1 MRDMT
6 PFEIFLGAA
15 VLIGIGAMLFIQNKK
30 TQPVATDAESAKI
43 IARLEKD
50 LEGAK
55 EKLLKNEG
63 AGKQMF
69 IELQQVKAKLEAVE
83 RERDSHKSAMTKV
96 EAKREQ
102 QEKEHMRALEKIEA
116 AERALKEE
124 RARVIHDDEERL
136 KMAEE
141 ERDRLWN
148 DHENDVIAVLNDLC
162 KQPHLQFST
171 FSNNNLP
178 EDFDG
183 SLKPDFLI
191 DFLGQYVVFD
201 AKVSKAENLQV
212 YIDDQVKKTSD
223 KMKKNTKIYPHVFL
237 VVPTEAVSELKKLV
251 YSKDQYTFYIV
262 SREALSPILASLKR
276 ISTYELAE
284 TLDPQKRENIINM
297 LADLATH
304 ISYRNA
310 HELLLTKMGTET
322 LERVARTDPELAV
335 EVEQKRLEKKFAAP
349 SQSDIKRIATSLT
362 EQNAEI
368 SSLASPKASV
378 SKKMID
384 AAQNAFAQ
392 KLL

>member
-212 YIDDQVKKTSD
+212 YIDDQVKKTAD

>member
-1 MRDMT
+1 MNA
-6 PFEIFLGAA
+6 FEI
-15 VLIGIGAMLFIQNKK
+15 VLITVVAIGFGASILLQLRR
-30 TQPVATDAESAKI
+30 PEAASSSEDATRE
-43 IARLEKD
+43 IANLEKD
-50 LEGAK
+50 LETAK
-55 EKLLKNEG
+55 EKLMKNEG

-69 IELQQVKAKLEAVE
+69 IELQQVKAKLEAG
-83 RERDSHKSAMTKV
+83 
-96 EAKREQ
+96 
-102 QEKEHMRALEKIEA
+102 EKEKVLLQKMVTKFETNREHQEEEHRDMVNKLQNAERALEK
-116 AERALKEE
+116 ERQ
-124 RARVIHDDEERL
+124 RVIENEADKR

-148 DHENDVIAVLNDLC
+148 DHENDVITTLVDLC
-162 KQPHLQFST
+162 KQPHLQFTSY
-171 FSNNNLP
+171 SNNSLP
-178 EDFDG
+178 DDFDG

-201 AKVSKAENLQV
+201 AKASKAQSLQT
-212 YIDDQVKKTSD
+212 YIDDQVKKTSE
-223 KMKKNTKIYPHVFL
+223 KMKKNDKIYPHVFL
-237 VVPTEAVSELKKLV
+237 VVPTEAIGELKKLM
-251 YSKDQYTFYIV
+251 YAKDHYTFYVV

-310 HELLLTKMGTET
+310 HELILTKMGTET
-322 LERVARTDPELAV
+322 LERVSRTDPGLAL

-349 SQSDIKRIATSLT
+349 APSDIKRIASSLT

-368 SSLASPKASV
+368 ASLASPKAAV
-378 SKKMID
+378 NKKMLN
-384 AAQNAFAQ
+384 AAESVMSQ

>member
-6 PFEIFLGAA
+6 PFEIILGVA
-15 VLIGIGAMLFIQNKK
+15 VLIGIGAMLFLQNKK
-30 TQPVATDAESAKI
+30 TNPVATDADSAKVI
-43 IARLEKD
+43 GKLEKD
-50 LEGAK
+50 LESAK

-83 RERDSHKSAMTKV
+83 RERDAHKSAMTKI

-124 RARVIHDDEERL
+124 RARVIREDEERL
-136 KMAEE
+136 QVQEE

-171 FSNNNLP
+171 YSNNNLP

-201 AKVSKAENLQV
+201 AKVSKAENLQI
-212 YIDDQVKKTSD
+212 YIDDQVKKTAD
-223 KMKKNTKIYPHVFL
+223 KMKKNAKIYPHVFL
-237 VVPTEAVSELKKLV
+237 VVPTEAISELKKLV